1 MNTMQERRHHLGT
14 LWALMTMALLAPALQ
29 GSQGTGETITAVA
42 KPAIELGSPF
52 TDHAILQREMPVPIW
67 GRSEPGTK
75 MTIAFAGQTKSG
87 VTEKDG
93 KWLVKLDPLTANA
106 TPQEMVISDSAG
118 NKVTLK
124 DILVGEVWIC
134 SGQSNMQ
141 YGWGKESHVM
151 LNWGGDTNLAALVP
165 MARKQ
170 PIRSYLVETDVAF
183 TPNKACKGSWS
194 TNVSGSAV
202 AFGFS
207 YHLYQKVQ
215 VPVGVIVTCWGS
227 SSIEGWMPRE
237 LTAELPHFKAI
248 MTAFDASSN
257 IQQRVSAA
265 MAKGIK
271 HGNVFVRQ
279 QPNLLYNAML
289 HPLIPYASR
298 GLVWYQ
304 GEANGKLASNYAQ
317 SLPAWLKYLRKEWG
331 RDDFH
336 LLAVML
342 PGYGDELWP
351 WFREVQM
358 GITKLPHTSV
368 ANTIDLGDAKNI
380 HPSDK
385 APICERLALLARRDV
400 YGEKLQAQGPL
411 FKNASVKGSALVI
424 EFEYADGLKTLDGA
438 TPTGFM
444 LAGQDLVWHP
454 ATAVIKGN
462 MVEVNAEKVAAPA
475 FVRYAFSGKPNVN
488 LVNAVGLPAY
498 PFRTDDKTK

>member
-1 MNTMQERRHHLGT
+1 MNKMQQRQTYCGLIY
-14 LWALMTMALLAPALQ
+14 ALMTAVLLAPVLQ
-29 GSQGTGETITAVA
+29 SAETSGAPTARV
-42 KPAIELGSPF
+42 KPAIQMASPF
-52 TDHAILQREMPVPIW
+52 TDHAILQREMPVPVW
-67 GRSEPGTK
+67 GWSQPGAK
-75 MTIAFAGQTKSG
+75 MTVEFQGQKKIAVAGS
-87 VTEKDG
+87 DG
-93 KWLVKLDPLTANA
+93 KWSVALDPLKASA
-106 TPQEMVISDSAG
+106 EPAEMIVCDEEG
-118 NKVTLK
+118 NRVTLK

-183 TPNKACKGSWS
+183 TPDKTCKGSWS
-194 TNVSGSAV
+194 TDVSGSAV

-237 LTAELPHFKAI
+237 LTAELPHFKTI
-248 MTAFDASSN
+248 MDSFDGSSN

-265 MAKGIK
+265 MAKGIR

-279 QPNLLYNAML
+279 QPNILYNAML

-304 GEANGKLASNYAQ
+304 GEANSKQPAQYAQ
-317 SLPAWLKYLRKEWG
+317 SLPAWIKYLRKAWG

-342 PGYGDELWP
+342 PGFGDEAWS

-358 GITKLPHTSV
+358 GLTKLSHASI

-380 HPSDK
+380 HPADK

-400 YGEKLQAQGPL
+400 YGEKVVAQGPL
-411 FKNASVKGSALVI
+411 FKSVSINGATMVI
-424 EFEYADGLKTLDGA
+424 TFEEADGLKTTDGA
-438 TPTGFM
+438 APTGFM
-444 LAGQDLVWHP
+444 LAGPDFVWRP
-454 ATAVIKGN
+454 AAAMIKGN
-462 MVEVNAEKVAAPA
+462 RVELQADGVATPA
-475 FVRYAFSGKPNVN
+475 SVRYAFSGKPAVN
-488 LVNAVGLPAY
+488 LVNGVGLPAY
-498 PFRTDDKTK
+498 PFRTDDEMK